1 MRFSAIAVGII
12 IFITACIGFGVWL
25 FLILKPWRA
34 GWNDSDQ
41 AIMVF
46 PHGTIT
52 AEVASSTLKQ
62 YRGLSGH
69 APLAQN
75 AGMLFVFG
83 SAHKYPFVMRGMTF
97 PLDFI
102 WIADNHI
109 VDLDQNVPAPKPGIN
124 PEIVIPKSR
133 VTMVLEVNAGTIA
146 RLNLIDGDPVTITR
160 QPKADE

>member
-1 MRFSAIAVGII
+1 MRFSVITIGII
-12 IFITACIGFGVWL
+12 VFVAACISLGALF
-25 FLILKPWRA
+25 FLILKPWRT
-34 GWNDSDQ
+34 GWNDDEQ
-41 AIMVF
+41 ALIAF

-102 WIADNHI
+102 WIADDHI
-109 VDLDQNVPAPKPGIN
+109 VDLDQNVPAPEPGIN

-146 RLNLIDGDPVTITR
+146 RLNLANGDPVTITR
-160 QPKADE
+160 QSKTE